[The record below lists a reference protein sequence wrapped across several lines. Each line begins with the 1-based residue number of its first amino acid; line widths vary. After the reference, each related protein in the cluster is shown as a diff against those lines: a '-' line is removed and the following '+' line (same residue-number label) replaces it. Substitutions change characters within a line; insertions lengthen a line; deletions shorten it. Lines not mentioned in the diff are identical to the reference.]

1 MNELRIQ
8 SLSFLPGL
16 MEVRFS
22 DGRQVVVPLDYFP
35 RLRTAGPE
43 ELNRWSLIGR
53 GLGAHWEDLDEDL
66 SVENILTA
74 YSRHHKADYAP
85 ALRP

>member
-8 SLSFLPGL
+8 SLAFSSGS

-22 DGRQVVVPLDYFP
+22 DGREVVVPLDSFP
-35 RLRTAGPE
+35 GLSAAGPG

-53 GLGAHWEDLDEDL
+53 GLGVHWEDLDEDL

-74 YSRHHKADYAP
+74 YSRHHKADYAQ